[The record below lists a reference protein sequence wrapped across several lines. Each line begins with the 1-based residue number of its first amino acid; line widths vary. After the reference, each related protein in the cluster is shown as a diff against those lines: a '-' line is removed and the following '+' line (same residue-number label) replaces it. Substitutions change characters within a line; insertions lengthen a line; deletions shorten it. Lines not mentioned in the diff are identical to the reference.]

1 MSGHPPPPAHC
12 KGDGTEEQAR
22 VAREYFSHLPFCCL
36 KRAKALATGQLIQPV
51 ERVDSHMLLEVKVR
65 NLI

>member
-1 MSGHPPPPAHC
+1 MDPHS

-22 VAREYFSHLPFCCL
+22 VAREWLSPLPFCFL
-36 KRAKALATGQLIQPV
+36 KKAKALATGQLNQPV
-51 ERVDSHMLLEVKVR
+51 ERVDSHMLPEIKVR

>member
-1 MSGHPPPPAHC
+1 MSGTPPPHS

-22 VAREYFSHLPFCCL
+22 VAREWLSPLPFCFL
-36 KRAKALATGQLIQPV
+36 KKAKALATGQLNQPV
-51 ERVDSHMLLEVKVR
+51 ERVDSHMLPEIKVR